1 MIRHMLF
8 WNLAPSVSN
17 KLAVIE
23 NIKEDFHK
31 MAENI
36 DGLLAVSIDAD
47 LGFGTHDVGLYCE
60 FDSWTALKNYYAHPL
75 QMAFR
80 NQTKE
85 ILLDRSCIDLE
96 VEQ

>member
-1 MIRHMLF
+1 MIRHMIF
-8 WNLAPSVSN
+8 WNLAPSVTN

-23 NIKEDFHK
+23 AIKKDFYK
-31 MAENI
+31 MAENV
-36 DGLLAVSIDAD
+36 DGLLAATIDAD

-60 FDSWTALKNYYAHPL
+60 FDSWTSLKNYYAHPL

-80 NQTKE
+80 TDNQN

-96 VEQ
+96 VEG